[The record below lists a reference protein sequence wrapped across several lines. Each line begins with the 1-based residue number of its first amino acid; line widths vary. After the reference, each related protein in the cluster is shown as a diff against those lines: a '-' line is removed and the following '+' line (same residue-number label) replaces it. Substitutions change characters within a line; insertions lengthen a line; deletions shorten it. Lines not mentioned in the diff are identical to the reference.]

1 MKKLNFLMTLSLML
15 VSFWGFS
22 QQVTITGNVADD
34 NSLAL
39 PGATVIV
46 EGTSNGVTT
55 DFDGNY
61 SITANVGDVLVFSY
75 VGFDTKTVTVGKDRR
90 INIQLNSS
98 NELEEVVVTGITT
111 KNLKRSTSST
121 VVIGSELIEGVA
133 TTSPV
138 AALQGRVAGLRIVSN
153 SGTPGSPTSIRIR
166 GEGSITG
173 SNAPLFVINGVPVVN
188 GSYTAVGPTAG
199 LGILSMINPND
210 IESITVLKDA
220 SATAPYGARGSNGV
234 IVITTKTGSAGEVK
248 YNVST
253 NYGFQN
259 YAVDER
265 PMLTG
270 IQRLELAAE
279 MIQNDFGWEKE
290 RATRNILG
298 RAGYRTWD
306 AGGRIDGDWENAV
319 KVKDAPDAT
328 YSFSAQGGNATEN
341 FRLSVGHR
349 KTMGTSIGIDY
360 EMTSGAFDYKKIA
373 GKVELST
380 STRVANSIQ
389 NGQFESS
396 AYFAAPQM
404 TRIFMPAQ
412 FQPFNAD
419 GTPNI
424 NLETSIFNTVYV
436 ARNNIQKADATRALS
451 NSTFGYNFND
461 NLKFT
466 STYSLDYNITN
477 SHRFEDK
484 NHGGGVSENG
494 YAYQSNRRNLTW
506 ALANALKWSKTFNDV
521 HYVSA
526 LARMSFQKNK
536 YDSLSASGENVA
548 ADGLYYVGSF
558 NTNETGY
565 GYFSDWKELGY
576 LALVDYAYDDKY
588 VANFSW
594 RRDGS
599 SRFAQDYRFGEFWSV
614 GLAWNI
620 DEEDFLADSDIINTL
635 KIRASTGET
644 GQNSVAI
651 NSYQSL
657 FGYGGSYGDN
667 GAVAP
672 SSFGNAILSWE
683 KQTISDLALD
693 YAILDNRISGS
704 VTLFNRKSND
714 LLQSVPLSLTTG
726 HSSQVKNIGE
736 VENKGIE
743 IEISADVIKSDNFS
757 WNIYSNYTNIK
768 NKVTALAKD
777 ADGNDI
783 NLDGGLSRTRVGE
796 EIDTWYMRQW
806 AGVNSN
812 DGTPMWY
819 KGADQAADND
829 MSTVSNWNDAKQ
841 TPVGLRM
848 PKYTGGLGTRIT
860 WGGFYADANFYFSGG
875 NKIWESWASYNLQSG
890 QRSTLSYNGSQKL
903 MERWQKPGDVT
914 DVPKM
919 RWSSS
924 STLTGSASSTRF
936 LYDGDYVRLR
946 DLVVGFNV
954 SRSAS
959 ERLGFD
965 SIQIN
970 AKGTNIWTWI
980 KDDDVS
986 FDPEVG
992 FGGGWNIYTPIIKS
1006 ISLGLNLKF

>member
-1 MKKLNFLMTLSLML
+1 MKKLNFLVTLSLML

-22 QQVTITGNVADD
+22 QQVTITGSVADD
-34 NSLAL
+34 SSLAL

-61 SITANVGDVLVFSY
+61 SITASVGDVLVFSY
-75 VGFDTKTVTVGKDRR
+75 VGFETKTVTVGRDRT
-90 INIQLNSS
+90 INILLNTS

-111 KNLKRSTSST
+111 RNLKRSTAST
-121 VVIGSELIEGVA
+121 VVIGAELIEGVA

-173 SNAPLFVINGVPVVN
+173 SNSPLFVINGVPVVN
-188 GSYTAVGPTAG
+188 GSYSSVGPTAG

-234 IVITTKTGSAGEVK
+234 IVITTKTGNAGEVQ
-248 YNVST
+248 YNFSS

-259 YAVDER
+259 YAMDER

-270 IQRLELAAE
+270 DQRLELAAE
-279 MIQNDFGWEKE
+279 MIVNDYGWDRD
-290 RATRNILG
+290 RATNNILG

-306 AGGRIDGDWENAV
+306 EGGRVDGDWENAV

-349 KTMGTSIGIDY
+349 KTMGTSIGINY

-419 GTPNI
+419 GTPNTD
-424 NLETSIFNTVYV
+424 LETSIFNSVHT
-436 ARNNIQKADATRALS
+436 AQNNIQKADATRALS
-451 NSTFGYNFND
+451 NSTFGYKFND
-461 NLKFT
+461 NFKFT

-477 SHRFEDK
+477 SHRFENKD
-484 NHGGGVSENG
+484 HGGGVSENG

-506 ALANALKWSKTFNDV
+506 GLTNTLKWNKTFNDV

-548 ADGLYYVGSF
+548 ADGLFYVGSF

-576 LALVDYAYDDKY
+576 LALFDYSYDDKY
-588 VANFSW
+588 VANLSW

-599 SRFAQDYRFGEFWSV
+599 SRFARDYRFGEFWSA
-614 GLAWNI
+614 GLAWNL
-620 DEEDFLADSDIINTL
+620 DEEDFLADSDIINSL
-635 KIRASTGET
+635 KIRASIGET
-644 GQNSVAI
+644 GSNSVGL

-657 FGYGGSYGDN
+657 FGYGGSYNDN
-667 GAVAP
+667 GAVYP
-672 SSFGNAILSWE
+672 SSFGNAILTWE
-683 KQTISDLALD
+683 KQTLYDLAVD
-693 YAILDNRISGS
+693 YSILDNRISG
-704 VTLFNRKSND
+704 TINYFNRQTSD

-726 HSSQVKNIGE
+726 HSSQSKNIGE

-743 IEISADVIKSDNFS
+743 IEISADVIKTDDIT
-757 WNIYSNYTNIK
+757 WTIYSNYTAIE
-768 NKVTALAKD
+768 NKVTRLAKD
-777 ADGNDI
+777 AAGNDI

-796 EIDTWYMRQW
+796 EVDTWYMRQW
-806 AGVNSN
+806 AGVNSE

-819 KGADQAADND
+819 KGGDQEND
-829 MSTVSNWNDAKQ
+829 MSIVNSWNDAEQ
-841 TPVGLRM
+841 TAVGNRL

-860 WGGFYADANFYFSGG
+860 LGGFYADANFYFSGG
-875 NKIWESWASYNLQSG
+875 NKIWESWASYNQQTG
-890 QRSTLSYNGSQKL
+890 TRSLLSYNGSQKL
-903 MERWQKPGDVT
+903 MERWQQPGDIT
-914 DVPKM
+914 DVPKV
-919 RWSSS
+919 RFSSS
-924 STLTGSASSTRF
+924 STLTGSATSTRF

-946 DLVVGFNV
+946 DLVIGYNINKE
-954 SRSAS
+954 AT

-965 SIQIN
+965 SIALN
-970 AKGTNIWTWI
+970 VKGTNIWTWV
-980 KDDDVS
+980 KDDNVS